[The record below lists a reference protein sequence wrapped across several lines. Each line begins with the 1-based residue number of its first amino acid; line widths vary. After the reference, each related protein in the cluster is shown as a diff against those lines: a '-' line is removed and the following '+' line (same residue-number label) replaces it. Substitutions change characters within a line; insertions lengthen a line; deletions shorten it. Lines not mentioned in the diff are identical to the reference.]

1 MYHVENEIQVRA
13 ANIVSAVII
22 PLAEHCILWPHPLQ
36 VRAAEVLF
44 KMVSDLKEYLI
55 LNDFTAIND
64 TITHHTSELHRLQ
77 SQSLNELQHMYKDY
91 HQQALPGNQ
100 ELKNS

>member
-1 MYHVENEIQVRA
+1 MRA
-13 ANIVSAVII
+13 ANIVSSDNDHHHLVV
-22 PLAEHCILWPHPLQ
+22 CCCLQ

-64 TITHHTSELHRLQ
+64 TVSQHSRELHRLQ
-77 SQSLNELQHMYKDY
+77 SQTENDLQKLYKDY
-91 HQQALPGNQ
+91 HQSCLD
-100 ELKNS
+100 KK